1 MGICGKL
8 HTATVEL
15 SKSAPIKQRLVTVFS
30 ILKEIDPD
38 ELPGALR
45 EQLGAIVA
53 GLESVRPLPGETG
66 VQATVRKMSAEQAD
80 LLAARVVDLFAT
92 VSAFVHSA
100 AAARA
105 EPAATTSSV
114 TAIRDRQES
123 RQQAVPLLY
132 AAEA

>member
-30 ILKEIDPD
+30 ILKQIDPG

-45 EQLGAIVA
+45 EQLAAIVA

-66 VQATVRKMSAEQAD
+66 VQATVRKMSTEQAD

-100 AAARA
+100 PARA
-105 EPAATTSSV
+105 EPTATSSV
-114 TAIRDRQES
+114 TAIRERQES